1 MIQINLMPVRARKKK
16 ENIRQFISIY
26 FLSVV
31 LLGCAMGYFWM
42 TMRSEI
48 QSLDRRLNQLK
59 SEVSQYAKF
68 DVMLKEL
75 KKKKETID
83 KKRNVIQGLQDD
95 RDRVVRMLAMLSVET
110 PSDKI
115 SFERLSL
122 TGNSVTLNGI
132 ALSNE
137 AIAEFM
143 RNLEFSP
150 YIEKGSVNLVLSRQ
164 VEKSTMK
171 LREFQLAYRFFPFSV
186 VEKKLQAEKAEPQA
200 AGQPPDK
207 T

>member
-1 MIQINLMPVRARKKK
+1 
-16 ENIRQFISIY
+16 
-26 FLSVV
+26 
-31 LLGCAMGYFWM
+31 
-42 TMRSEI
+42 MRSEI

>member
-1 MIQINLMPVRARKKK
+1 MIQINLMPVRARRKK
-16 ENIRQFISIY
+16 ENIRQFISVY

-42 TMRSEI
+42 SMRSEI

-59 SEVSQYAKF
+59 TEVSQYAKF